1 MDVLATSSMGV
12 CRLLNHSK
20 GVLSEIKL
28 KDVASLKQPAKCIPN
43 QNARP
48 VRRNHIC
55 SPCGDNISPNTR
67 LGFIYANE
75 FLSGLSIMKCECQF
89 EWAHVGTAV
98 LVLIVAGRAHYRG
111 VLNGAIFAN
120 AIQEPRW
127 KSNATLDTGEWIP
140 QDGLTALVVKEE
152 CDAIAAAMEG
162 EADVSPRFPTKE
174 VLRERNR
181 DAVRRIQH
189 RSEDRN
195 FANFV
200 VKEA

>member
-12 CRLLNHSK
+12 FRLLNHSK

-43 QNARP
+43 QYARP
-48 VRRNHIC
+48 VPRNHIC

-75 FLSGLSIMKCECQF
+75 FLSGYSITPCEYQF

-98 LVLIVAGRAHYRG
+98 LVLIVAGRAQHCG
-111 VLNGAIFAN
+111 VLNGAIFAS

-140 QDGLTALVVKEE
+140 QDGLMALVVKEE

-162 EADVSPRFPTKE
+162 EAEVSPRFPTKE

-195 FANFV
+195 FANFF